1 VNRHRTILA
10 AIFLF
15 GIAFRIAV
23 IASWHVPAGDG
34 IHYYQL
40 SQELVNH
47 HRFALAPPPALPT
60 FARMPGYPLFLA
72 LFESRADLEHHLR
85 RAVAA
90 NLILDLLT
98 AWIVYLI
105 LTRFRLGER
114 AALIGVGLVLFT
126 PLMVLLACYGLSET
140 MATCVCTL
148 TLGFALRA
156 MNHPQLKWYAL
167 VGLFAGLA
175 LLIRADAVTLAP
187 PIAVAYLLIDAPLRE
202 RIKAA
207 AISAAIALVVF
218 APWPIRNQL
227 QFGNS
232 HPQATL
238 WRTMDGRPL
247 PNTMVDWERTWASSA
262 PGESYLDVAGA
273 LDQNLDPNRKGI
285 VMPQMYDDDAERQ
298 KIAALFDRYN
308 HERWT
313 PAVTSGF
320 TELANEHR
328 ARHPFRFWIV
338 LPILR
343 IYHLYSPVPEWE
355 LPMRVKWLGLP
366 ANRWIFGWIHP
377 LLYLFAIAGA
387 VILWRRGDRQRKLA
401 AVLLTWLFAR
411 MMLFAFAIPVGT
423 TQRYLI
429 EALPAL
435 LVLSAIGIDQLLQWP
450 RQKRTRP
457 TSA

>member
-1 VNRHRTILA
+1 MNRHRQILLA
-10 AIFLF
+10 LF
-15 GIAFRIAV
+15 AVGIAFRIAV
-23 IASWHVPAGDG
+23 IAAWHVPAGDG

-90 NLILDLLT
+90 NLILDLIT
-98 AWIVYLI
+98 AWIVYLV

-114 AALIGVGLVLFT
+114 AGLIGVGLILFT

-140 MATCVCTL
+140 LATCVCTL
-148 TLGFALRA
+148 ALGFALRA
-156 MNHPQLKWYAL
+156 MNHPKTSTYAL
-167 VGLFAGLA
+167 VGLFSGFA
-175 LLIRADAVTLAP
+175 LLVRADAVTLALP
-187 PIAVAYLLIDAPLRE
+187 LAVAFLLMEAPLGD

-207 AISAAIALVVF
+207 AISAAIALAVF
-218 APWPIRNQL
+218 APWPIRNQI
-227 QFGNS
+227 QFGNP

-273 LDQNLDPNRKGI
+273 LNQNLDPNRKGI

-313 PAVTSGF
+313 PAVTNGF

-338 LPILR
+338 LPALR
-343 IYHLYSPVPEWE
+343 IYHLFSPVPEWE

-366 ANRWIFGWIHP
+366 GNRWIFGWIHP
-377 LLYLFAIAGA
+377 ILYLFAIAGA
-387 VILWRRGDRQRKLA
+387 VILWRRGERQRKLA

-411 MMLFAFAIPVGT
+411 MVLFAFAIPVGT

-429 EALPAL
+429 ESLPAL
-435 LVLSAIGIDQLLQWP
+435 LIFSAVGIDAVFRRGERSEP
-450 RQKRTRP
+450 R
-457 TSA
+457 